1 MKVMALF
8 LLVVAS
14 YGVNAQCS
22 APTGLSTSGI
32 TATAAT
38 ARWSPVSGATSYDI
52 EIKPASS
59 SDWTPYFYGT
69 TGLQCI
75 FTSGIQSSTTYDWR
89 VRTNCPSGSSNY
101 SQTQFTT
108 GAIGSCIP
116 PVGLSTS
123 GITSSAATVSWSPV
137 SGAFGYSIQF
147 KPTFS
152 GTWLF
157 AYDLTYSTSETIYG
171 LSAATTYDWRV
182 WSNCSLVEASSP
194 NSGQFTTSGSTPPPT
209 SCPGPYDL
217 STNGT
222 TSGAAAILLNT
233 DVKGKVSPKND
244 IDHYQ
249 FTISSGGTITVG
261 LTTLPANYDLAVL
274 NSIGT
279 QIGISKN
286 KGSKN
291 ESISLTVS
299 AGTYYAKVFPVG
311 TANSATS
318 CYTLKVQTG
327 TAAKT
332 MAIATPENV
341 YQDFAINLFP
351 NPAGDQL
358 NVLVEGVDKNAEI
371 KVYNL
376 MGKLVMQ
383 RQSSNLLTQLDISK
397 FPAGI
402 YLLNVNNGKE
412 IKAAKFIKQ

>member
-1 MKVMALF
+1 
-8 LLVVAS
+8 
-14 YGVNAQCS
+14 
-22 APTGLSTSGI
+22 
-32 TATAAT
+32 
-38 ARWSPVSGATSYDI
+38 
-52 EIKPASS
+52 
-59 SDWTPYFYGT
+59 
-69 TGLQCI
+69 
-75 FTSGIQSSTTYDWR
+75 
-89 VRTNCPSGSSNY
+89 
-101 SQTQFTT
+101 
-108 GAIGSCIP
+108 
-116 PVGLSTS
+116 
-123 GITSSAATVSWSPV
+123 
-137 SGAFGYSIQF
+137 
-147 KPTFS
+147 
-152 GTWLF
+152 
-157 AYDLTYSTSETIYG
+157 

-182 WSNCSLVEASSP
+182 WSNCSLVEISTP
-194 NSGQFTTSGSTPPPT
+194 NSGQFTTSGSTTPPT
-209 SCPGPYDL
+209 TCPGPYDL

-222 TSGAAAILLNT
+222 TSGAATIALNT

-244 IDHYQ
+244 IDHYK
-249 FTISSGGTITVG
+249 FTINSGGTITVG
-261 LTTLPANYDLAVL
+261 LTTLPANFDLAVL
-274 NSIGT
+274 NSSGT

-299 AGTYYAKVFPVG
+299 AGTYYAKVYPVG
-311 TANSATS
+311 TANNATS

-341 YQDFAINLFP
+341 NPDFAINLFP

-383 RQSSNLLTQLDISK
+383 RQSSALLTQLDISK